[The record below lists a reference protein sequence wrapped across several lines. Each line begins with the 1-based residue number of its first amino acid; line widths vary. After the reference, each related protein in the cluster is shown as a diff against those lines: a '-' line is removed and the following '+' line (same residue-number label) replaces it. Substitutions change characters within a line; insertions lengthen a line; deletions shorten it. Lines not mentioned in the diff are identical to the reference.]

1 MSDLDKDHVK
11 PEERLFGR
19 RRDDLLGFR
28 TAYVVLFLI
37 VTILVAFGFAQK
49 LDDMVAEREA
59 VQLAEQAAQV
69 VHKLRI
75 NCGI

>member
-1 MSDLDKDHVK
+1 MMNDHVK

-19 RRDDLLGFR
+19 RRDDLFGCR
-28 TAYVVLFLI
+28 TGHVVGFLI
-37 VTILVAFGFAQK
+37 VALLVAYGFAQK
-49 LDDMVAEREA
+49 LDDYVAQREA

-69 VHKLRI
+69 VHKLRL